1 VTVLQAT
8 AETARPNDHF
18 HFLRL
23 LWQMW
28 TANFFNNV
36 MSGERRTKL
45 FRNLYQKPKTVS
57 GLKVALE
64 NMGQFSADPTNTR
77 NSAIAD
83 KPARRLSR
91 FAFQVK

>member
-28 TANFFNNV
+28 TANFF
-36 MSGERRTKL
+36 
-45 FRNLYQKPKTVS
+45 
-57 GLKVALE
+57 
-64 NMGQFSADPTNTR
+64 
-77 NSAIAD
+77 
-83 KPARRLSR
+83 
-91 FAFQVK
+91 